1 MFVLSL
7 IIVNKDRILVGTYG
21 LLWLKTINLG
31 LKKSEVSKDFF
42 NYLKYIRNELFI
54 KYNFKKTLV
63 IVFFCKKSKL
73 VLKNIF
79 AFFSDFVIRKL
90 SFLKKKLIYW
100 KIDTH

>member
-54 KYNFKKTLV
+54 KYNFKKQLSS
-63 IVFFCKKSKL
+63 FFVVRIQNL
-73 VLKNIF
+73 F
-79 AFFSDFVIRKL
+79 
-90 SFLKKKLIYW
+90 
-100 KIDTH
+100 